1 MCDWK
6 EAQRIFCNQKVLEVR
21 KLLEIVHL
29 DLCLIEI
36 PTHGGSKYSIMFIDD
51 FSRKTWLYSL
61 KQKSEA
67 YDAFKMFKVFAERN
81 KMDAKSKYSE

>member
-36 PTHGGSKYSIMFIDD
+36 PTHGGSKHFITFIDD
-51 FSRKTWLYSL
+51 FSRKTWVYFM

-67 YDAFKMFKVFAERN
+67 CEAFKMFKAFLE
-81 KMDAKSKYSE
+81 K